1 MLVASVPSP
10 YLVAPTM
17 ASEQF
22 SLCWDNFHKNMSS
35 GMNSLLENEDLVD
48 VTLAV
53 EGKCLKAHK
62 MVLSVCSPYFKEL
75 FKSNP
80 CQHPIVFMKDV
91 SYVAISDLLQ
101 FMYQGEVQVSQE
113 NLTTFIKTAEALQI
127 KGLTGDGNGS
137 ADNDTV
143 EPSAEKPVHQ
153 TEEYKPM
160 PRPKKQPA
168 PITPAPAI
176 KRPRLSVSST
186 DSQPLP
192 TMVTKSEPVTSVP
205 SSGSE
210 SVQFKMEPYEQT
222 PSLIDDAGDEN
233 FGDDALDDAN
243 VDDTEDYS
251 MMEGGVGE
259 EEPQAGTSTDG
270 AGEGQDDSVVKSR
283 GCIPVLLT
291 SIIFFPWLGTI
302 VPGKGVEKLPNNGIV
317 VGGFTYHQNTTKEDS
332 NMRYLVCSEY
342 KRLVCKARAVLP
354 VGGSIEDLILRKEH
368 NHPPLLDASVRD
380 NFIREIKHSIVEQP
394 NKPLR
399 LIYEDVCA
407 VFPQGAEVCP
417 YSKIAPSMRRWR
429 YTVIWKS
436 NN

>member
-1 MLVASVPSP
+1 
-10 YLVAPTM
+10 M

-91 SYVAISDLLQ
+91 SYVALSDLLQ

-137 ADNDTV
+137 ADTDPIET
-143 EPSAEKPVHQ
+143 PQEKPVHQ
-153 TEEYKPM
+153 IEEYKPM
-160 PRPKKQPA
+160 PRPKKQQPA
-168 PITPAPAI
+168 TVTTQSTPV

-192 TMVTKSEPVTSVP
+192 PAVAKSEPVASVP
-205 SSGSE
+205 SGGSSE
-210 SVQFKMEPYEQT
+210 PVQFKMEPYDQT
-222 PSLIDDAGDEN
+222 QSLIDETGDEN
-233 FGDDALDDAN
+233 FGDDNLDDAN

-251 MMEGGVGE
+251 MMEGGTGE

-270 AGEGQDDSVVKSR
+270 AGEGQGV
-283 GCIPVLLT
+283 IY
-291 SIIFFPWLGTI
+291 I
-302 VPGKGVEKLPNNGIV
+302 VPGNKNPKIIIDYNDYSVYLKQNDKTRWRCNSYFKTKCKSTLLTYGKV
-317 VGGFTYHQNTTKEDS
+317 VRVNHQ
-332 NMRYLVCSEY
+332 
-342 KRLVCKARAVLP
+342 
-354 VGGSIEDLILRKEH
+354 H
-368 NHPPLLDASVRD
+368 NHLPLMANKKLDSCFSQIV
-380 NFIREIKHSIVEQP
+380 NIIRS
-394 NKPLR
+394 
-399 LIYEDVCA
+399 
-407 VFPQGAEVCP
+407 
-417 YSKIAPSMRRWR
+417 
-429 YTVIWKS
+429 
-436 NN
+436 

>member
-1 MLVASVPSP
+1 
-10 YLVAPTM
+10 M

-91 SYVAISDLLQ
+91 SYVALSDLLQ

-137 ADNDTV
+137 ADTDPIET
-143 EPSAEKPVHQ
+143 PQEKPVHQ
-153 TEEYKPM
+153 IEEYKPM
-160 PRPKKQPA
+160 PRPKKQQPA
-168 PITPAPAI
+168 TVTTQSTPV

-192 TMVTKSEPVTSVP
+192 PAVAKSEPVASVP
-205 SSGSE
+205 SGGSSE
-210 SVQFKMEPYEQT
+210 PVQFKMEPYDQT
-222 PSLIDDAGDEN
+222 QSLIDETGDEN
-233 FGDDALDDAN
+233 FGDDNLDDAN

-251 MMEGGVGE
+251 MMEGGTGE

-270 AGEGQDDSVVKSR
+270 AGEGQELHKDEDELTLNVLIENSLTKHATNKRSR
-283 GCIPVLLT
+283 NVLYVDGFSYFTNKT
-291 SIIFFPWLGTI
+291 S
-302 VPGKGVEKLPNNGIV
+302 
-317 VGGFTYHQNTTKEDS
+317 S
-332 NMRYLVCSEY
+332 NVRYLKCAKY
-342 KRLVCKARAVLP
+342 KALQCRATAIIH
-354 VGGSIEDLILRKEH
+354 SNESLRRNGVH
-368 NHPPLLDASVRD
+368 NHPPDFTLQSRMKFRKALNETAQLMYDRSPSEIYQLVSEMYKDVAQLVPFEEVREQ
-380 NFIREIKHSIVEQP
+380 IR
-394 NKPLR
+394 N
-399 LIYEDVCA
+399 
-407 VFPQGAEVCP
+407 
-417 YSKIAPSMRRWR
+417 YSRKGKKGHEMM
-429 YTVIWKS
+429 Y
-436 NN
+436 

>member
-1 MLVASVPSP
+1 
-10 YLVAPTM
+10 M

-91 SYVAISDLLQ
+91 SYVALSDLLQ

-137 ADNDTV
+137 ADTDPIET
-143 EPSAEKPVHQ
+143 PQEKPVHQ
-153 TEEYKPM
+153 IEEYKPM
-160 PRPKKQPA
+160 PRPKKQQPA
-168 PITPAPAI
+168 TVTTQSTPV

-192 TMVTKSEPVTSVP
+192 PAVAKSEPVASVP
-205 SSGSE
+205 SGGSSE
-210 SVQFKMEPYEQT
+210 PVQFKMEPYDQT
-222 PSLIDDAGDEN
+222 QSLIDETGDEN
-233 FGDDALDDAN
+233 FGDDNLDDAN

-251 MMEGGVGE
+251 MMEGGTGE

-270 AGEGQDDSVVKSR
+270 AGEGQGLIWIGSGTKNPKIILDRNEFTINTKQGNRTRWRCTQYFKSKCRASLVTYGRVVKVNQ
-283 GCIPVLLT
+283 I
-291 SIIFFPWLGTI
+291 
-302 VPGKGVEKLPNNGIV
+302 
-317 VGGFTYHQNTTKEDS
+317 
-332 NMRYLVCSEY
+332 
-342 KRLVCKARAVLP
+342 
-354 VGGSIEDLILRKEH
+354 H
-368 NHPPLLDASVRD
+368 NHPPMDPPSDNLLVQSVTI
-380 NFIREIKHSIVEQP
+380 IRNRKIIIK
-394 NKPLR
+394 
-399 LIYEDVCA
+399 
-407 VFPQGAEVCP
+407 
-417 YSKIAPSMRRWR
+417 
-429 YTVIWKS
+429 
-436 NN
+436 

>member
-1 MLVASVPSP
+1 
-10 YLVAPTM
+10 M

-91 SYVAISDLLQ
+91 SYVALSDLLQ

-137 ADNDTV
+137 ADTDPIET
-143 EPSAEKPVHQ
+143 PQEKPVHQ
-153 TEEYKPM
+153 IEEYKPM
-160 PRPKKQPA
+160 PRPKKQQPA
-168 PITPAPAI
+168 TVTTQSTPV

-192 TMVTKSEPVTSVP
+192 PAVAKSEPVASVP
-205 SSGSE
+205 SGGSSE
-210 SVQFKMEPYEQT
+210 PVQFKMEPYDQT
-222 PSLIDDAGDEN
+222 QSLIDETGDEN
-233 FGDDALDDAN
+233 FGDDNLDDAN

-251 MMEGGVGE
+251 MMEGGTGE

-270 AGEGQDDSVVKSR
+270 AGEGQGYFKFIRNLAAPD
-283 GCIPVLLT
+283 
-291 SIIFFPWLGTI
+291 
-302 VPGKGVEKLPNNGIV
+302 
-317 VGGFTYHQNTTKEDS
+317 Y
-332 NMRYLVCSEY
+332 
-342 KRLVCKARAVLP
+342 
-354 VGGSIEDLILRKEH
+354 LILHEQIYKFVKTTDSLTHWRCFKNECNATCQTKDGRVVVRIGLHGHPIPKDTLKKRK
-368 NHPPLLDASVRD
+368 
-380 NFIREIKHSIVEQP
+380 RENRIITKKLV
-394 NKPLR
+394 
-399 LIYEDVCA
+399 
-407 VFPQGAEVCP
+407 
-417 YSKIAPSMRRWR
+417 
-429 YTVIWKS
+429 
-436 NN
+436 

>member
-1 MLVASVPSP
+1 
-10 YLVAPTM
+10 M

-91 SYVAISDLLQ
+91 SYVALSDLLQ

-137 ADNDTV
+137 ADTDPIET
-143 EPSAEKPVHQ
+143 PQEKPVHQ
-153 TEEYKPM
+153 IEEYKPM
-160 PRPKKQPA
+160 PRPKKQQPA
-168 PITPAPAI
+168 TVTTQSTPV

-192 TMVTKSEPVTSVP
+192 PAVAKSEPVASVP
-205 SSGSE
+205 SGGSSE
-210 SVQFKMEPYEQT
+210 PVQFKMEPYDQT
-222 PSLIDDAGDEN
+222 QSLIDETGDEN
-233 FGDDALDDAN
+233 FGDDNLDDAN

-251 MMEGGVGE
+251 MMEGGTGE

-270 AGEGQDDSVVKSR
+270 AGEGQGVVYFSR
-283 GCIPVLLT
+283 GLKHPILILNDFEFKIERQSATRVMWCCKAKDKLKCRARIVSFENVIQLR
-291 SIIFFPWLGTI
+291 TI
-302 VPGKGVEKLPNNGIV
+302 V
-317 VGGFTYHQNTTKEDS
+317 
-332 NMRYLVCSEY
+332 
-342 KRLVCKARAVLP
+342 
-354 VGGSIEDLILRKEH
+354 H
-368 NHPPLLDASVRD
+368 NHPPTFTGVYGK
-380 NFIREIKHSIVEQP
+380 FF
-394 NKPLR
+394 NKEL
-399 LIYEDVCA
+399 V
-407 VFPQGAEVCP
+407 
-417 YSKIAPSMRRWR
+417 KIER
-429 YTVIWKS
+429 YKK
-436 NN
+436 

>member
-1 MLVASVPSP
+1 
-10 YLVAPTM
+10 M

-91 SYVAISDLLQ
+91 SYVALSDLLQ

-137 ADNDTV
+137 ADTDPIET
-143 EPSAEKPVHQ
+143 PQEKPVHQ
-153 TEEYKPM
+153 IEEYKPM
-160 PRPKKQPA
+160 PRPKKQQPA
-168 PITPAPAI
+168 TVTTQSTPV

-192 TMVTKSEPVTSVP
+192 PAVAKSEPVASVP
-205 SSGSE
+205 SGGSSE
-210 SVQFKMEPYEQT
+210 PVQFKMEPYDQT
-222 PSLIDDAGDEN
+222 QSLIDETGDEN
-233 FGDDALDDAN
+233 FGDDNLDDAN

-251 MMEGGVGE
+251 MMEGGTGE

-270 AGEGQDDSVVKSR
+270 AGEGQGTVYFCPSRNKRSVNIILNRNSYSINSKQQGQTDWICTSYRKTKCRARVVTKKNMAVVKD
-283 GCIPVLLT
+283 V
-291 SIIFFPWLGTI
+291 
-302 VPGKGVEKLPNNGIV
+302 
-317 VGGFTYHQNTTKEDS
+317 
-332 NMRYLVCSEY
+332 
-342 KRLVCKARAVLP
+342 
-354 VGGSIEDLILRKEH
+354 H
-368 NHPPLLDASVRD
+368 NHKPNSLEFDLSKLSNQAVSV
-380 NFIREIKHSIVEQP
+380 FYK
-394 NKPLR
+394 
-399 LIYEDVCA
+399 Y
-407 VFPQGAEVCP
+407 
-417 YSKIAPSMRRWR
+417 
-429 YTVIWKS
+429 
-436 NN
+436 

>member
-1 MLVASVPSP
+1 
-10 YLVAPTM
+10 M

-91 SYVAISDLLQ
+91 SYVALSDLLQ

-137 ADNDTV
+137 ADTDPIET
-143 EPSAEKPVHQ
+143 PQEKPVHQ
-153 TEEYKPM
+153 IEEYKPM
-160 PRPKKQPA
+160 PRPKKQQPA
-168 PITPAPAI
+168 TVTTQSTPV

-192 TMVTKSEPVTSVP
+192 PAVAKSEPVASVP
-205 SSGSE
+205 SGGSSE
-210 SVQFKMEPYEQT
+210 PVQFKMEPYDQT
-222 PSLIDDAGDEN
+222 QSLIDETGDEN
-233 FGDDALDDAN
+233 FGDDNLDDAN

-251 MMEGGVGE
+251 MMEGGTGE

-270 AGEGQDDSVVKSR
+270 AGEGQGIIYVGRGYKYPKIILDGYEYKIHVKRQDKTRWTCANYKHSKCNSTIYTYGNVVKVIYKHNHQPTLKTLDYQKL
-283 GCIPVLLT
+283 IPQTV
-291 SIIFFPWLGTI
+291 TI
-302 VPGKGVEKLPNNGIV
+302 VRQEKE
-317 VGGFTYHQNTTKEDS
+317 K
-332 NMRYLVCSEY
+332 
-342 KRLVCKARAVLP
+342 K
-354 VGGSIEDLILRKEH
+354 
-368 NHPPLLDASVRD
+368 
-380 NFIREIKHSIVEQP
+380 
-394 NKPLR
+394 
-399 LIYEDVCA
+399 
-407 VFPQGAEVCP
+407 
-417 YSKIAPSMRRWR
+417 
-429 YTVIWKS
+429 
-436 NN
+436 